1 MASNSP
7 RQVALNISLVIS
19 VAVGIITATLEYIF
33 HGKFSFAAAFA
44 ALSTFLLC
52 YFLISWSVEKFIYE
66 KVKIIYKVIHSMK
79 NSKESRPRV
88 AMNEDVLEEV
98 KSDVL
103 HWANDKVEE
112 IKVLRKQDHYRR
124 EFVGNVSHE
133 LKTPTFNIQGY
144 LLTLL
149 EGGLEDPE
157 HNRLFVERAAKS
169 ADRMVALLEDL
180 DAIYR
185 IEAGEL
191 ALNKSRF
198 DIVSLCKEVLDSLE
212 HWAKNRK
219 IKLSL
224 SKAQDRPIYVNA
236 DRNRIEQVLINLV
249 LNSINYGNDNGHT
262 KIRFFDMEEN
272 ILVEIAD
279 DGIGIAE
286 EHLPRVFERFYRVD
300 KSRSRHQGGSGLGLA
315 IVKHLIE
322 AHDQTINVRST
333 EGEGSTFSFTL
344 EKSRS

>member
-1 MASNSP
+1 MASNTP
-7 RQVALNISLVIS
+7 RKVALNISLVIS
-19 VAVGIITATLEYIF
+19 LSVGIVTVVLEHFFHGQLSFAPVFATLSI
-33 HGKFSFAAAFA
+33 
-44 ALSTFLLC
+44 FLLC

-79 NSKESRPRV
+79 NSKDSRPRV
-88 AMNEDVLEEV
+88 TMNEDVLEEV

-103 HWANDKVEE
+103 HWANDKVDE
-112 IKVLRKQDHYRR
+112 IKTLRKQDHYRR
-124 EFVGNVSHE
+124 EFVGNISHE

-149 EGGLEDPE
+149 EGGLEDPV

-191 ALNKSRF
+191 ALSKTRF

-212 HWAKNRK
+212 YWAKNRK
-219 IKLSL
+219 TELAL
-224 SKAQDRPIYVNA
+224 SKTQERPIYVNA
-236 DRNRIEQVLINLV
+236 DKNRIEQVLINLV
-249 LNSINYGNDNGHT
+249 MNSINYGNDKGHT
-262 KIRFFDMEEN
+262 KIRFFDMEDN
-272 ILVEIAD
+272 ILVEVAD
-279 DGIGIAE
+279 DGLGIAE

-322 AHDQTINVRST
+322 AHNQTINVRST
-333 EGEGSTFSFTL
+333 ENEGSTFSFTL